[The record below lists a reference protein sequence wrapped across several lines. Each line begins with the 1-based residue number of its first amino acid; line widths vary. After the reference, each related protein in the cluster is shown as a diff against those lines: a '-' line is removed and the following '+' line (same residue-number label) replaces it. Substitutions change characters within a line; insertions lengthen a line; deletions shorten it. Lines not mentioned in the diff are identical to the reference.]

1 MGTVNDWPRFWNRA
15 EPRPPPMPADLVG
28 GGFSSCPVGWTP
40 AAWTSDSGRQKARGR
55 LRLPEAPSRELHLL
69 AGARRSALLV
79 RPIRPLRANP
89 TPLMPGGGASSTAVG
104 SGGRAPGSRR
114 RDRPRVPR
122 FFAVGSFHRV
132 RRARLDEAYTDRSDR
147 VSPRRWPQTPRALG
161 LGEPNTNV
169 AISGTPC
176 RSAVAACEL
185 LTSPVAACAP
195 CGAPAPLRQDPSLRR
210 LV

>member
-1 MGTVNDWPRFWNRA
+1 MATILESRRA
-15 EPRPPPMPADLVG
+15 
-28 GGFSSCPVGWTP
+28 P
-40 AAWTSDSGRQKARGR
+40 AAADACRPRGR
-55 LRLPEAPSRELHLL
+55 GLLELPRGLDAGRVDERLRKTKSSKAPSRELHLL